1 MRIERLTPDQEALL
15 PVVRDEWLAHGLSTE
30 RANRPEAERGVRLAY
45 EAAGLEPPPFIF
57 WMDSPY
63 AAAWAQALAPEII
76 ASAAVG
82 GANRAQVGDQVW
94 DQVRDQVGAQVRAQ
108 VRDQVRDQVW
118 AQAYKSAWGQHD
130 TWLSFYA
137 FFRRL
142 NLTGTERLAGLMRV
156 AESAGW
162 WWPFAGAVILTERP
176 TQIHR
181 DQLGRLHCETGP
193 ALLYPD
199 GWGFH
204 AWHGVR
210 VPAWVVDS
218 PTVQQIAQEPNAE
231 IRRCGIESL
240 GWDQFIQDAQLRP
253 WSQ

>member
-1 MRIERLTPDQEALL
+1 
-15 PVVRDEWLAHGLSTE
+15 
-30 RANRPEAERGVRLAY
+30 
-45 EAAGLEPPPFIF
+45 
-57 WMDSPY
+57 
-63 AAAWAQALAPEII
+63 
-76 ASAAVG
+76 
-82 GANRAQVGDQVW
+82 
-94 DQVRDQVGAQVRAQ
+94 
-108 VRDQVRDQVW
+108 
-118 AQAYKSAWGQHD
+118 
-130 TWLSFYA
+130 
-137 FFRRL
+137 
-142 NLTGTERLAGLMRV
+142 MRV

-240 GWDQFIQDAQLRP
+240 GWDQFIQDAQLRAVDRCP
-253 WSQ
+253 DPGNPGFGIALYDVPEEIWGERVRVLLCVNGTVERDGRRRRFGLTVPDDIPTALDAAAWGYGLTAPEYAALEVRR